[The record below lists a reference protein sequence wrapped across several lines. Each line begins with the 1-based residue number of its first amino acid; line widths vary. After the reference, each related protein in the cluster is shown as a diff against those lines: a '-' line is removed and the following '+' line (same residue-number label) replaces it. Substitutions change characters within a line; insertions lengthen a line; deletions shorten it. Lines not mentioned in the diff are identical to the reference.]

1 MTRRFSTERLAR
13 ASARHPWRTIG
24 AWAVALLVAV
34 VCVGALLGGALT
46 TDDDFTNTPE
56 SKQADALIARSFDRR
71 GQEDLHADEVVLV
84 HSPTLT
90 TGAEAFRQRVR
101 RLERELRAL
110 PGVTVMASGAPG
122 SPVEDDSLVARD
134 GHTSLFVL
142 DAVDVEPVLD
152 LASSATGG
160 GLEVLVTGEDVVD
173 ADFEETAAN
182 DLQTGEVY
190 GIALALII
198 LLVVFGALVASLVPI
213 AVAIVS
219 IVVALGLTALV
230 GQLFT
235 LSFFVV
241 EMLVMMGLAVGIDY
255 SLFVLSR
262 FREERSRGNEK
273 VDAVAVA
280 GSTAS
285 RAVLFSGS
293 AVALGLAGMFLVPQT
308 IFRSIATGAML
319 VVLTAVAATLTLL
332 PAVLGVL
339 GDRVDSLRVPLT
351 GRKRQGGG
359 FWSRVAGAV
368 MRRPRLSLATATA
381 LLVALA
387 IPYLGITTGSSG
399 VSTLP
404 DSFQSKR
411 AFLLLE
417 DSFGPQRTATAE
429 IVVSGDVATPSVRAG
444 IQRLQLLVR
453 RDDRFGELAVTRND
467 AGDATLISVTV
478 DGDPMSTRAIS
489 AVRDL
494 RKEYIPSA
502 LRGVPAEA
510 LVTGTSAGELD
521 FHDIA
526 ARYQPIVFAFVLGL
540 SFVLLLL
547 ALRSIVIPATAIAMN
562 LLSVGAAYG
571 LLVLVFQHGVG
582 TGLLGLQQVDTVEA
596 WLPLFLFTVLFGLSM
611 DYHVFILSRI
621 RERYLQSGDTAEAV
635 SFGIRSTARII
646 TGAALIMV
654 AVFGGFAS
662 GELVMFQQMGF
673 GLGVAVLLDATL
685 VRSVLVPA
693 AMTLLGPWNWYL
705 PRPLHRLF
713 VLRAEPVTE

>member
-1 MTRRFSTERLAR
+1 MNRRFSTERLAR
-13 ASARHPWRTIG
+13 VSARHPWRTIA
-24 AWAVALLVAV
+24 AWAAAMLVAV

-84 HSPTLT
+84 HSAALT
-90 TGAEAFRQRVR
+90 VRDGAFRRRVR
-101 RLERELRAL
+101 SLERELRAL
-110 PGVTVMASGAPG
+110 PGVTVMASGTPG
-122 SPVEDDSLVARD
+122 SRAHDDSLVASD

-142 DAVDVEPVLD
+142 DAVDVDPVLD
-152 LASSATGG
+152 LAASATGG

-173 ADFEETAAN
+173 TDFEETAAK
-182 DLQTGEVY
+182 DLQTGELY
-190 GIALALII
+190 GIALALVI
-198 LLVVFGALVASLVPI
+198 LLVVFGALVASVVPI

-273 VDAVAVA
+273 VDAIAVA

-308 IFRSIATGAML
+308 IFRSIAAGAML
-319 VVLTAVAATLTLL
+319 VVLAAVAATLTLL

-351 GRKRQGGG
+351 GRRTGGGG
-359 FWSRVAGAV
+359 FWSRVAEAV
-368 MRRPRLSLATATA
+368 MRRPRLSLATGTA
-381 LLVALA
+381 ILVALA

-404 DSFQSKR
+404 DSFQSKQ

-429 IVVSGDVATPSVRAG
+429 IVVSGDTHDASVRAG
-444 IQRLQLLVR
+444 IQRLQRLVR
-453 RDDRFGELAVTRND
+453 RDDRFGELTLTRND
-467 AGDATLISVTV
+467 AGDATLISVTI
-478 DGDPMSTRAIS
+478 DGDPMGARAIS

-494 RKEYIPSA
+494 RKDYIPTA
-502 LRGVPAEA
+502 LRGVQAEA
-510 LVTGTSAGELD
+510 LVTGASAGELD

-526 ARYQPIVFAFVLGL
+526 RRYQPIVFAFVLGL

-547 ALRSIVIPATAIAMN
+547 AFRSIVVPATAIVMN

-582 TGLLGLQQVDTVEA
+582 AGLLGLHQADTVEA

-621 RERYLQSGDTAEAV
+621 RERYEQTGDTAEAV

-654 AVFGGFAS
+654 AVFGGFAA

-693 AMTLLGPWNWYL
+693 AMKLLGPWNWYL
-705 PRPLHRLF
+705 PRPLHRLPT
-713 VLRAEPVTE
+713 LRAEPVTE